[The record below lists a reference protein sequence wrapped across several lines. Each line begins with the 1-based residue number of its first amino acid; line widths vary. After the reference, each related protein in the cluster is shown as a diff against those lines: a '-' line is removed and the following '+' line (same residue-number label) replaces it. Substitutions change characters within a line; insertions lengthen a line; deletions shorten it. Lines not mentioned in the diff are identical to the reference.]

1 MEKAEQT
8 GKRREAIGKLPQQW
22 AQRITGAEY
31 WDFQEGKSGL
41 VYKDCMQLPL
51 SAGARNFKGAKRLY
65 S

>member
-41 VYKDCMQLPL
+41 VYKDCM
-51 SAGARNFKGAKRLY
+51 SAGVRNFEGAKRLY